1 VLPESDF
8 VLQQGGDELVGGFL
22 RGAATPQNLS
32 VRFEIPGR
40 NGRPQSPIIS
50 HEAAQ
55 FARVSVKVSLDIPLQ
70 KPHFFDE

>member
-1 VLPESDF
+1 VLPKRDF
-8 VLQQGGDELVGGFL
+8 FSQQGGDELVGGFL

-40 NGRPQSPIIS
+40 EGRPQSAIIS
-50 HEAAQ
+50 HEAAH
-55 FARVSVKVSLDIPLQ
+55 FARVSVKVNLDIPLQ